1 VMYHF
6 LTNPVRLIIEDG
18 KLVGVECIR
27 MELGEPDSSGRR
39 RPLPVEGSEFTL
51 DCDMFIPAIGQRVDV
66 SCLEDAYSPDIN
78 KWGTIDVDPDTLET
92 CVKGVF
98 AGGDCVSGPA
108 TLIEAMAAGFRVSH
122 SIDQY
127 IREGQVT
134 LTEDE
139 RMSRVFRALSSIE
152 EDDIDRLGAGE
163 DRIVMPMRSVAD
175 RVDDFDEVEQGMSP
189 EDALLEADRC
199 LRCYRILLV
208 ATEN

>member
-1 VMYHF
+1 M
-6 LTNPVRLIIEDG
+6 
-18 KLVGVECIR
+18 
-27 MELGEPDSSGRR
+27 
-39 RPLPVEGSEFTL
+39 
-51 DCDMFIPAIGQRVDV
+51 
-66 SCLEDAYSPDIN
+66 
-78 KWGTIDVDPDTLET
+78 
-92 CVKGVF
+92 F

-139 RMSRVFRALSSIE
+139 RMSRIYRAISSTD
-152 EDDIDRLGAGE
+152 EDMVDRLGGTPRIE
-163 DRIVMPMRSVAD
+163 ISLRPVQDRIN
-175 RVDDFDEVEQGMSP
+175 DFEEVEMGLTP

-208 ATEN
+208 ATEADYHGVATAPADDSAGQPVEPAANMPAPAQSIDNTEAGDRR